1 MSEVTT
7 DPRRAAAVIA
17 AGGVVAI
24 PTETVY
30 GLAADA
36 ENEPAVR
43 RVFEIKGRPSD
54 HPLIVH
60 LARAE
65 QVHDGWV
72 AAFPENA
79 ALLAETCW
87 PGPLTLLV
95 PAGPR
100 VRPWVTG
107 GRTTVGI
114 RVPAHPLAT
123 ALLETFGGGVAAPS
137 ANRFGRVS
145 PTSAA
150 HVAADLGDDVDLIL
164 DGGECPVGVEST
176 IVDCTV
182 SPAQVLRP
190 GAITEEQIGAL
201 LGSVAAASGP
211 SRAAGMLASHYA
223 PRCSVILVDEH
234 AEAEATVQQLAAQGH
249 AVAILDAKTDP
260 VTAARTLYASLR
272 TADERG
278 MQYLIAVLPPAAG
291 IGHALRDRLTKAA
304 APRS

>member
-17 AGGVVAI
+17 RGGVVAI

-36 ENEPAVR
+36 ENELAVR
-43 RVFEIKGRPSD
+43 RVFAIKGRPSD

-65 QVHDGWV
+65 QVHDGW
-72 AAFPENA
+72 AADFPASA
-79 ALLAETCW
+79 ALLADTCW
-87 PGPLTLLV
+87 PGPLTVLV

-100 VRPWVTG
+100 VHPWVTG
-107 GRTTVGI
+107 GRGTVGI

-123 ALLETFGGGVAAPS
+123 AMLESFGGGVAAPS

-182 SPAQVLRP
+182 VPAQVLRP
-190 GAITEEQIGAL
+190 GAITTEQIAAL
-201 LGSVAAASGP
+201 LGDVATASGP

-223 PRCSVILVDEH
+223 PQCAIVLVDDLRSAGVE
-234 AEAEATVQQLAAQGH
+234 VQRLAAAGRQ
-249 AVAILDAKTDP
+249 VALLDAQTDP

-272 TADERG
+272 AADARG
-278 MQYLIAVLPPAAG
+278 TEYLVAVLPPAAG

-304 APRS
+304 APRQ